1 MKSFISCTW
10 VLHNNSVINQSINES
25 NSFKKHQTNQP
36 CNHKYFKIN
45 WKVIKAF
52 FSDRKIKALCVKP
65 KKKMDELIECM
76 NGKTDNNWKDE
87 WMKKW
92 KNEHRNGLMR
102 AWIIDKMNEWMK
114 WWMDEWMNEWMNE
127 CTWTPGRVYPLLELL
142 SSVPSSPLIFLFLL
156 LFSQSSPKHK
166 NLQVNH
172 IPIPIPSTR
181 LETRLNSTQS
191 YMNVPEYGL
200 A

>member
-1 MKSFISCTW
+1 MSLLWPTSSCRRWSPSSPAPGSFT
-10 VLHNNSVINQSINES
+10 
-25 NSFKKHQTNQP
+25 T
-36 CNHKYFKIN
+36 
-45 WKVIKAF
+45 
-52 FSDRKIKALCVKP
+52 
-65 KKKMDELIECM
+65 
-76 NGKTDNNWKDE
+76 
-87 WMKKW
+87 
-92 KNEHRNGLMR
+92 
-102 AWIIDKMNEWMK
+102 MNEWMK
-114 WWMDEWMNEWMNE
+114 WWMDEWMNE

-181 LETRLNSTQS
+181 LEPRLDSTQIKVIWMSQNMDWLKERLNTIILNLNLNFIALKRCKLS
-191 YMNVPEYGL
+191 